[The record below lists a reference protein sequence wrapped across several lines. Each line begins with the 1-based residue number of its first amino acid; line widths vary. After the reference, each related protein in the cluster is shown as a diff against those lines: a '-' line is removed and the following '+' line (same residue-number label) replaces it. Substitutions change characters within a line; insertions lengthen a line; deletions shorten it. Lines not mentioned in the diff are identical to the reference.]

1 MPSIF
6 VRPIVC
12 ASDVPMPQPSDTPP
26 RPPHQI
32 PVEEPDDEDRD
43 PTVDPTIR
51 DPRPPSEDAPIR
63 LPPGAE
69 AGATNL
75 SRGMTL

>member
-6 VRPIVC
+6 VRPIVRV
-12 ASDVPMPQPSDTPP
+12 SDVPTPQPSDTPP

-63 LPPGAE
+63 LPSGAE
-69 AGATNL
+69 AGAANL